1 MPKAM
6 IISVG
11 TGRDR
16 QDIAGAIL
24 FSIKQNNP
32 EYIRFLVSSVS
43 GKETLP
49 LITKYLD
56 VPYDPHQY
64 DEINDVEKICF
75 EYVEQIKDCL
85 KKGFKLKDIVAD
97 YTSGTKSM
105 SAALLLAAIS
115 TGVGTISYIYGE
127 RDHGGRV
134 VPGTER
140 SMYLNPNRF
149 YAEKTLIK
157 ARELFNI
164 NRFESCINLCKSVE
178 ETIKLPFIVED
189 TSFLINLSRAYDAW
203 DRFDF
208 RKSLEDFNAIKDNPL
223 LSKYGIKG
231 RAEKNKAFVHQEKE
245 DKYCYERAMD
255 IVANAKRRFDEEG
268 RYDDGLARLYRGFEY
283 LAQVKLFLDHGGIET
298 ENLNIDKLPEGIKAK
313 YSKKRND
320 SGKIQISLVGG
331 YELLQDLG
339 DKVGQTFMDDKS
351 NQDFRIVLRK
361 RNDSILAHG
370 FIPIDK
376 NSALNLLAY
385 LEKYLTLCYPKY
397 ENKKE
402 LAAFPKLKF

>member
-49 LITKYLD
+49 LITKDLV
-56 VPYDPHQY
+56 VPYNPHQY
-64 DEINDVEKICF
+64 DEINDVEKIYF
-75 EYVEQIKDCL
+75 EYVEQIKDCVNR
-85 KKGFKLKDIVAD
+85 GFKLADIVAD

-115 TGVGTISYIYGE
+115 TGVGTVSYIYGE
-127 RDHGGRV
+127 RDHGGRA

-149 YAEKTLIK
+149 YAEKTLLEAK
-157 ARELFNI
+157 KLFNI

-178 ETIKLPFIVED
+178 ETIKLPIIVEE
-189 TSFLINLSRAYDAW
+189 TSFLINLSRTYDAW

-208 RKSLEDFNAIKDNPL
+208 TKALEYFNAIKESPL
-223 LSKYGIKG
+223 LKKYEIKSKV
-231 RAEKNKAFVHQEKE
+231 EKHKAFVYQEKE
-245 DKYCYERAMD
+245 NKYCYERVID
-255 IVANAKRRFDEEG
+255 IVANAKRRFNEEG

-283 LAQVKLFLDHGGIET
+283 LSQVKLYLDHDGLET
-298 ENLNIDKLPEGIKAK
+298 ENLKSVKLPERLKTK
-313 YSKKRND
+313 YSKKTND
-320 SGKIQISLVGG
+320 SGKIQISLVCG

-339 DKVGQTFMDDKS
+339 DTVGQNFMEDKS
-351 NQDFRIVLRK
+351 NQDFKLVLRK

-376 NSALNLLAY
+376 DSALKLLTY
-385 LEKYLTLCYPKY
+385 LEKHITRCYPDY
-397 ENKKE
+397 ESKKG
-402 LAAFPKLKF
+402 LATFPKLKF